1 MAKEI
6 IKTNKAPGAIG
17 PYSQGIK
24 IGDFVY
30 TSGQI
35 PLNPETGV
43 MAGSIEEQT
52 AQSLENVKAILEAA
66 GTSMDKV
73 IKTTVFLSDMNDF
86 VRMNEVYATY
96 FTENQPARS
105 AVEVAKLPKDAKIEI
120 GVCAKE
126 INFEIEDNKI
136 KSVSFVNGCP
146 GNLMGVSK
154 LVEGMEVDEAISKL
168 KGIDCRGKGTSCP
181 DQLAKA
187 LEEYKKSL

>member
-24 IGDFVY
+24 IGD

-43 MAGSIEEQT
+43 MAVSIEEQT

-120 GVCAKE
+120 
-126 INFEIEDNKI
+126 
-136 KSVSFVNGCP
+136 
-146 GNLMGVSK
+146 
-154 LVEGMEVDEAISKL
+154 EVIATL
-168 KGIDCRGKGTSCP
+168 K
-181 DQLAKA
+181 
-187 LEEYKKSL
+187 

>member
-73 IKTTVFLSDMNDF
+73 IKTTVFLTDMNDF
-86 VRMNEVYATY
+86 VRMNEVYV
-96 FTENQPARS
+96 Q
-105 AVEVAKLPKDAKIEI
+105 
-120 GVCAKE
+120 
-126 INFEIEDNKI
+126 
-136 KSVSFVNGCP
+136 
-146 GNLMGVSK
+146 
-154 LVEGMEVDEAISKL
+154 
-168 KGIDCRGKGTSCP
+168 
-181 DQLAKA
+181 
-187 LEEYKKSL
+187 